1 MHPNEIQIP
10 DECRAD
16 PYMDRGVA
24 RPDSL
29 GSITQI
35 YLGRAGARRLSK
47 LMGSAVHRV
56 VRLARDREITVVAER
71 FR

>member
-1 MHPNEIQIP
+1 
-10 DECRAD
+10 
-16 PYMDRGVA
+16 MDRGVA